1 MPTTILTMEEPF
13 NNAKFGSNK
22 KQKNGL
28 EVLLKEVKTKCDTL
42 IQKLAPI
49 GKEPIHEPRG
59 KVEGPTWEIFDRIYE
74 VGCKVKKG
82 EDKGVK
88 IGIKLSITYSKFA
101 KVDHMDEMKDLKN
114 Y

>member
-1 MPTTILTMEEPF
+1 MNP
-13 NNAKFGSNK
+13 
-22 KQKNGL
+22 
-28 EVLLKEVKTKCDTL
+28 EVKKFQVTS
-42 IQKLAPI
+42 IWN
-49 GKEPIHEPRG
+49 RG